1 MLRRTRE
8 LCLLAVW
15 IAGAAWA
22 QVAAPIDPA
31 APNVNLGDGLSARE
45 AVALALARNPELL
58 ALRKG
63 QAVAQAYV
71 SQART
76 LPNPELRFSVSDI
89 DSDPDGEGLVKNTV
103 GIRWSPPRPGELA
116 LKSRI
121 EQSRVDEVAGSIG
134 VAEQRLAADV
144 RLLHQTISLIDEQIR
159 IADETVRIRQEI
171 LAVVQAQLKAGVKSL
186 LELNVVEISL
196 AEAHAVAD
204 RYRLERRLQFARLAA
219 RLDLPRNYQVPLQSE
234 GDPLAFRPPQI
245 ERERMVASA
254 LEHRMEVKSAGARC
268 ARAELGVKAANR
280 ERYPW
285 LSFAQVSRRAAVGE
299 DPASWGFQWG
309 VDLPLFNWRGGGELQ
324 AGTAELAQCRLQQQA
339 VKAGIAAEIDELRLR
354 LELAAKELE
363 AQAQAM
369 GPEAQ
374 RNLERARAAL
384 AEGQAD
390 ATEPLLAQARQLTA
404 RLAYVTKLMDVR
416 ALEIALE
423 QAAGISGS

>member
-1 MLRRTRE
+1 MHRRIRE
-8 LCLLAVW
+8 VCLLALW

-22 QVAAPIDPA
+22 QLPAPTDPA
-31 APNVNLGDGLSARE
+31 APKVDLGDGLSARE
-45 AVALALARNPELL
+45 AVVLALVRNPELL
-58 ALRKG
+58 ALRQG

-71 SQART
+71 SRART

-89 DSDPDGEGLVKNTV
+89 DTDPDGDGLVKNTV

-121 EQSRVDEVAGSIG
+121 EQSRVDEVAGAVG
-134 VAEQRLAADV
+134 VAEQRLAAEV
-144 RLLHQTISLIDEQIR
+144 RLLHHTLSLIDEQIR

-171 LAVVQAQLKAGVKSL
+171 LAVVQAQVASGVKSAL
-186 LELNVVEISL
+186 DLNMVELSV
-196 AEAHAVAD
+196 AEARAVPD
-204 RYRLERRLQFARLAA
+204 RYRLERRVQFARLAA
-219 RLDLPRNYQVPLQSE
+219 KLDLPRNYQVRLQSE
-234 GDPLAFRPPQI
+234 GDPLAFRPPRI
-245 ERERMVASA
+245 EQERMVASA

-280 ERYPW
+280 QRYPW
-285 LSFAQVSRRAAVGE
+285 FSFVQLSRRAAVGE

-309 VDLPLFNWRGGGELQ
+309 VNLPLFNWRGSGELQ
-324 AGTAELAQCRLQQQA
+324 ANSAELAQCRLQQQA
-339 VKAGIAAEIDELRLR
+339 VKAGIAAEIEELRLR

-369 GPEAQ
+369 GPESE

-390 ATEPLLAQARQLTA
+390 ATEFLLAQARQLTA
-404 RLAYVTKLMDVR
+404 RMAYVTKLMDVR